1 MEIGHDGVCLGEFCL
16 EGRVLQRTVS
26 KDLCFERGFHGG
38 GFVSREVYL
47 DGGRP
52 QRTTVSM
59 EGNLDESSPS
69 MEVCLNG
76 GLSRWRSA
84 SMEVRLDGDRPRG
97 QKG

>member
-1 MEIGHDGVCLGEFCL
+1 MEVCLGGVCL

-38 GFVSREVYL
+38 WSVSREVYL

-59 EGNLDESSPS
+59 EGSLDGSSPS